1 MLYRLTHEN
10 GEFNEAAIAARAA
23 ELLGKTIR
31 VQIVQTG
38 KFSLWEEHRI
48 TPEQAL
54 ASARREAD
62 TERSTRLFE
71 IEQRR
76 QQAAFEADCQA
87 LAANYR
93 YDVAALQ
100 FERDYYFFGN
110 STSRPVQLPRYKRAL
125 AIALER
131 EAARSKAA

>member
-1 MLYRLTHEN
+1 MLYQLTHEN
-10 GEFNEAAIAARAA
+10 GDFDESAIAARAA
-23 ELLGKTIR
+23 ELCGKTFR
-31 VQIVQTG
+31 VQIVQTDR
-38 KFSLWEEHRI
+38 FSLWEEHRV

-54 ASARREAD
+54 ASARREAE
-62 TERSTRLFE
+62 TERSSRLFE
-71 IEQRR
+71 IAQKR

-100 FERDYYFFGN
+100 IERDYYFFGN
-110 STSRPVQLPRYKRAL
+110 STSRCIQLPRYKRAL